1 MKTDEITMKLR
12 DIVKTY
18 LPEDVKPEAIQ
29 MNSHLM
35 MDLGINSAH
44 LVDIVLDVE
53 DAFDITLDEKD
64 MEAMQTVEAA
74 VDIVNEK
81 LKA

>member
-29 MNSHLM
+29 
-35 MDLGINSAH
+35 
-44 LVDIVLDVE
+44 
-53 DAFDITLDEKD
+53 
-64 MEAMQTVEAA
+64 
-74 VDIVNEK
+74 NE
-81 LKA
+81 